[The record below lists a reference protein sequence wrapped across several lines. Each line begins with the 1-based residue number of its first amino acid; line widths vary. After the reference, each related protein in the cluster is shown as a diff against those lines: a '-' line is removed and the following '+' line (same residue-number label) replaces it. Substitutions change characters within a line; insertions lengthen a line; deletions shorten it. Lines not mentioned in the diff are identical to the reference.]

1 MFDLLLFTICN
12 LIGNFFDR
20 ANEANMYE
28 TKSRRL
34 RWQKVVIGIEIDG
47 IGNFEDLLRVVFI
60 DEECGN
66 LKVVINGGNLT
77 ININGR
83 SQTFYERIDL
93 QSVTNA
99 VGKGI
104 SSISKWNIVYLFI
117 YLFIYL
123 IYYSFSITRRLH

>member
-117 YLFIYL
+117 YLFI
-123 IYYSFSITRRLH
+123 

>member
-117 YLFIYL
+117 YLFNSLFTLDY
-123 IYYSFSITRRLH
+123 T